1 MNMNKRRLYIN
12 LMLAVMGAIALS
24 AFVLLPS
31 SVFAD
36 SKNACFDPNAKL
48 TLEEQRITDS
58 PYPYAKQILQHSGFD
73 RSVKKFEQMLCASP
87 NLKHT
92 RKMVKRH
99 GTSLWNNAV
108 ARAQGKNVAGDLDS
122 YDDRPLY
129 WARLSM
135 TKALR
140 QWDPD
145 FNISDTNRQK
155 LLKSLIYTSRGI
167 TSIDYPRGKGVKLIL
182 VSGFDPYGFGSEYG
196 ARHSNPSGAIA
207 LQLDGLHFKTNDGQP
222 AIIQSVNF
230 PVLWKPFE
238 QGIVENT
245 FAPYLKQGFQQID
258 LMMTLSQ
265 GGPGKFDIEGYH
277 GRWHVGTDNNGKWRE
292 SVIPPVTDWPMP
304 FPLPEFI
311 ETTLPASVMINAETG
326 PLPVN
331 RDNHVCEW
339 LPPEFSKV
347 VCHDNGPTP
356 GSKARKGGGGS
367 YLSNEVG
374 YRSNRVRLGLGAY
387 DIPGG
392 HVHIPALDYPND
404 PAKYIDPAFKHQR
417 TVIVNQGVELVKA
430 AAN

>member
-1 MNMNKRRLYIN
+1 MMYKRKRYLN
-12 LMLAVMGAIALS
+12 FVLAIIVVIALS
-24 AFVLLPS
+24 ALVFSPS
-31 SVFAD
+31 SVSAK
-36 SKNACFDPNAKL
+36 SKVDCFDYSVQL

-58 PYPYAKQILQHSGFD
+58 PYPYAEQILQHSGFD
-73 RSVKKFEQMLCASP
+73 RFVKKFEQRLCSSP

-92 RKMVKRH
+92 QKMVKRL
-99 GTSLWNNAV
+99 GTSLWNKAV
-108 ARAQGKNVAGDLDS
+108 ARAQGKNVDGDLDS

-145 FNISDTNRQK
+145 FNVSNKNRQK
-155 LLKSLIYTSRGI
+155 LLKSLKYTSRGI
-167 TSIDYPRGKGVKLIL
+167 ASINFPKGKGVKLIL
-182 VSGFDPYGFGSEYG
+182 VSGFDPYGFGTEYG

-222 AIIQSVNF
+222 AVIQSVNF

-238 QGIVENT
+238 EGIVENT
-245 FAPYLKQGFQQID
+245 FAPYLKEGPQQID

-292 SVIPPVTDWPMP
+292 GVIPTVSSWPMP
-304 FPLPEFI
+304 NPLPEFI
-311 ETTLPASVMINAETG
+311 ETTLPASAMINADTG
-326 PLPVN
+326 PLPVR

-339 LPPEFSKV
+339 LPPNFSEM

-356 GSKARKGGGGS
+356 GSKARSGGGGS

-374 YRSNRVRLGLGAY
+374 YRSNRVRLGLGAFE
-387 DIPGG
+387 IPGG
-392 HVHIPALDYPND
+392 HVHIPSLDYPED
-404 PAKYIDPAFKHQR
+404 PEKYINPAFKYQR
-417 TVIVNQGVELVKA
+417 TIIVNQGVELVKA
-430 AAN
+430 AAK